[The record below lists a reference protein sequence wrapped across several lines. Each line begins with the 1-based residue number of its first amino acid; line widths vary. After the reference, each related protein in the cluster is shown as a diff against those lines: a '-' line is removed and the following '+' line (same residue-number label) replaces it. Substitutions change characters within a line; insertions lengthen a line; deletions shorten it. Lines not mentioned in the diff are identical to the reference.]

1 MWSLYLVKRAFAN
14 RCAVAFSQWLVV
26 TALLLLAV
34 ATTAQPIKIQ
44 PLPIA
49 LCAGSTIQLGFSYTN
64 GFTPV
69 EPLRIELI
77 DAGDNFVERLVDNIT
92 TTATIAFVPL
102 PSNRDDA
109 YYRLRV
115 YSSNPFTYTN
125 STPFRLAR
133 LPRATLIPPVSGPYA
148 INPGEA
154 FRPQLY
160 LGGGGPY
167 TIRLNDTISVYTE
180 DLTNAVQLT
189 LTPIQSTTYRVT
201 YLANNCGRGT
211 ATGEA
216 SVNVGTA
223 GLLVTR
229 LSTREPCAGETIDV
243 HYSTDRQLPTS
254 ISYKV
259 EFQPVDPKQQ
269 AYTVSVSGTGSPARV
284 VVPAL
289 PAGGTYRLRLFSESA
304 GVSAFYKDNYGDQA
318 STIQLRRSPTV
329 ALSGNRTINFGQT
342 ALLDASVS
350 TTGPLVV
357 TLSDGTEQAIE
368 ATELGPMR
376 SLRVM
381 PAQTTTYTL
390 RHVGSTCGVQG
401 SEAGSGSATVT
412 VRPGFR
418 IDSLSTSAICA
429 GQEVSVF
436 FTTNEAT
443 ISTDP
448 ATYSLRGATGFTE
461 DDQFQGGQIT
471 LDVRRVTPGNQP
483 GTGILVASPRALP
496 ADYLNNAAYGPT
508 GNLLTGNVYL
518 QIGRNGNVGG
528 IFRRIIAIADKPQLT
543 LDSRS
548 ITVARPQLVYPIA
561 QLVGHATPTDV
572 TLSDGS
578 RLSVASDMGFGAA
591 KALATPI
598 EVMVKQNGQFSVT
611 SVQNRCGVGT
621 ATGTVTISV
630 LKTDTTTLYM
640 GPIPTTI
647 CAGTTISIPFT
658 AVGNT
663 GNTFRVELADDD
675 GVFRGKLIGSSTSSP
690 INAAIPA
697 NLGIHSV
704 QKIRLL
710 ALGGPT
716 PSSQPRSFVY
726 VDPTQVVRLSTPS
739 GATEAVTRP
748 GEPALLRLLT
758 TGFPTTDVVLS
769 DGRRLTLTNT
779 VTDVPVLPT
788 QTTTYTLR
796 SARNACGVAAGTG
809 TVTVRVQPFWL
820 QPQLSQTT
828 FCENDSLSVHV
839 TVRGDIPAGATH
851 ALQLL
856 LNGNVAQTLPARWLG
871 NRLKT
876 ALPGTISIRTAY
888 TVRVLT
894 TAGNNQY
901 YSTLTPT
908 QFAVYRYPKIRLI
921 PPSAGTILLD
931 ENQNSVNVQLV
942 DPNNGLPALLDGR
955 IQYRINTQTYSA
967 IDNLPVTVKLF
978 ANSAATTN
986 YQISSVYDAFCGFGV
1001 ADGSVRVAYRPGLRS
1016 ISLSKFL
1023 ICRGSDQAILSYEV
1037 SGEFAADARFTAYL
1051 VNAAGAKIRLGQSAK
1066 SIDKLPFTI
1075 DPGTASGTYQVV
1087 LESSVPNLPG
1097 FSNFP
1102 SITIGDPPV
1111 VALKPTSSVQYPDQS
1126 VTVSAKVLSGFLPVA
1141 ITLTDGSSQT
1151 LSAFDNT
1158 FTFSPKQSGV
1168 YQVAQASNVCGAGQA
1183 SGAVSV
1189 TVLAD
1194 SPTQVRVAGI
1204 SSQGTAAQVCING
1217 TITVALDT
1225 RGTFG
1230 AGNQF
1235 TIYLSDSTGQNYRP
1249 LPTKVASATALTAV
1263 LPPDALPGVGYRVRV
1278 GASNP
1283 ALLGSVSTPLTVRG
1297 SLTGVLTA
1305 VATAYRG
1312 EVSSLTISLSGVGPW
1327 SVTLTN
1333 NRYGTERFTATSS
1346 PYLYPFQADSTTTF
1360 QLVGVTNTLCG
1371 VGQASGR
1378 VTVTVLNAL
1387 GTEPDP
1393 LVTVTAYPNPTSG
1406 QLRIK
1411 GDWPNPQQISVLL
1424 TDAAG
1429 RTMHSVIYDRPGSAF
1444 QTNLDLTQFAPGIYM
1459 LIINADGVRTVVKVM
1474 KE

>member
-1 MWSLYLVKRAFAN
+1 MP
-14 RCAVAFSQWLVV
+14 FSQWLVV
-26 TALLLLAV
+26 TTLAMLAGV
-34 ATTAQPIKIQ
+34 AVAQPIKIQ
-44 PLPIA
+44 PLPGS
-49 LCAGSTIQLGFSYTN
+49 LCAGSTIQLAFSYTN
-64 GFTPV
+64 NFIPA
-69 EPLRIELI
+69 EPLRIDLI
-77 DAGDNFVERLVDNIT
+77 DAGDNVVEKLVDNV
-92 TTATIAFVPL
+92 TATVAFVPL
-102 PSNRDDA
+102 PINRDDS

-125 STPFRLAR
+125 STPFRLAQ
-133 LPRATLIPPVSGPYA
+133 LPKAQLISPVSGPYF
-148 INPGEA
+148 INPGEV
-154 FRPQLY
+154 FKPL
-160 LGGGGPY
+160 LVLSGGGPY
-167 TIRLNDTISVYTE
+167 VVRLNDTISVYTDE
-180 DLTNAVQLT
+180 LARAAQLS
-189 LTPIQSTTYRVT
+189 LTPGQSTTYRIT
-201 YLANNCGRGT
+201 YLENNCGRG
-211 ATGEA
+211 AAAGEA
-216 SVNVGTA
+216 SVSVGTA

-243 HYSTDRQLPTS
+243 HYSTDRPLANTN
-254 ISYKV
+254 YKV
-259 EFQPVDPKQQ
+259 EFQPVDPRQQ
-269 AYTVSVSGTGSPARV
+269 AYIVSVSGTGSPARV

-304 GVSAFYKDNYGDQA
+304 GVSAFYKDNFGDQA

-329 ALSGNRTINFGQT
+329 GLLGSRTIGFGQT
-342 ALLDASVS
+342 ALLDANVP
-350 TTGPLVV
+350 TTGTTVL
-357 TLSDGTEQAIE
+357 TLSDGTEQTFK
-368 ATELGPMR
+368 ATESGPSR
-376 SLRVM
+376 SFRVM

-390 RHVGSTCGVQG
+390 RSVNSTCGVQG
-401 SEAGSGSATVT
+401 AEAGSGSATVT

-418 IDSLSTSAICA
+418 IDSLSTLALCA

-443 ISTDP
+443 VSTDP
-448 ATYSLRGATGFTE
+448 ATYSLRGATGYTD
-461 DDQFQGGQIT
+461 DDQFQGGQVT

-483 GTGILVASPRALP
+483 GTGILVASPRPLP
-496 ADYLNNAAYGPT
+496 TDYLTNPAYGPA
-508 GNLLTGNVYL
+508 GNLLTGNFYL
-518 QIGRNGNVGG
+518 QLARNGNAGG
-528 IFRRIIAIADKPQLT
+528 IFRRAIAIADKPQLSLST
-543 LDSRS
+543 AP

-561 QLVGHATPTDV
+561 QLAGHATPTDV

-578 RLSVASDMGFGAA
+578 RLTVASDMGAGAA
-591 KALATPI
+591 KALAVPI
-598 EVMVKQNGQFSVT
+598 EVMVKANGQFSVA
-611 SVQNRCGVGT
+611 SVQNRCGLGTAVGT
-621 ATGTVTISV
+621 VAISV
-630 LKTDTTTLYM
+630 QKTDTTALYM

-647 CAGTTISIPFT
+647 CAGSTISIPFT

-675 GVFRGKLIGSSTSSP
+675 GIFRGKLIGASNTSP
-690 INAAIPA
+690 ITAAIPG

-704 QKIRLL
+704 QKIRVV

-726 VDPTQVVRLSTPS
+726 VDHTQVVRLSTPS
-739 GATEAVTRP
+739 GATEAVARP
-748 GEPALLRLLT
+748 GEATLLRLLT
-758 TGFPTTDVVLS
+758 TGSSNTDVVLS
-769 DGRRLTLTNT
+769 DGRRLTLTN
-779 VTDVPVLPT
+779 VSTDVPVMPA
-788 QTTTYTLR
+788 QTTTYTFR

-839 TVRGDIPAGATH
+839 TVHGDIPAGATH

-871 NRLKT
+871 NRLKC
-876 ALPGTISIRTAY
+876 ALANTISIRTAY

-894 TAGNNQY
+894 TVGNNQY

-908 QFAVYRYPKIRLI
+908 AFSVYRYPKIRLV
-921 PPSAGTILLD
+921 PPSTGTILLD
-931 ENQNSVNVQLV
+931 EKQNSVGVQLV
-942 DPNNGLPALLDGR
+942 DPNNGLPALLDSR
-955 IQYRINTQTYSA
+955 IQYRINNQTYAA
-967 IDNLPVTVKLF
+967 IDNLPVTVQLL

-1001 ADGSVRVAYRPGLRS
+1001 ADGSVRIAYRPGLRS
-1016 ISLSKFL
+1016 VSLSKFL
-1023 ICRGSDQAILSYEV
+1023 ICRGGDQAILSYEV
-1037 SGEFAADARFTAYL
+1037 SGEFNADARFTAYL
-1051 VNAAGAKIRLGQSAK
+1051 VNASGAKIRLGQSAK
-1066 SIDKLPFTI
+1066 PIDRLPFTV
-1075 DPGTASGTYQVV
+1075 DPGVASGTYQVV

-1102 SITIGDPPV
+1102 SITVGDPPV
-1111 VALKPTSSVQYPDQS
+1111 VVLRPTSSVQYPDQT
-1126 VTVSAKVLSGFLPVA
+1126 VTVSAKVVSGFLPVSL
-1141 ITLTDGSSQT
+1141 TLTDGSSQT
-1151 LSAFDNT
+1151 LTAFDNT
-1158 FTFSPKQSGV
+1158 FTFSPQQTGV

-1183 SGAVSV
+1183 SGSVSV
-1189 TVLAD
+1189 TVLPN
-1194 SPTQVRVAGI
+1194 SPTQVRVADV

-1217 TITVALDT
+1217 TLTVALDT

-1230 AGNQF
+1230 PGNQF

-1249 LPTKVASATALTAV
+1249 LTTRTVGATTLTAV
-1263 LPPDALPGVGYRVRV
+1263 LPPDALPGTGYRVRV

-1305 VATAYRG
+1305 AATAYRG
-1312 EVSSLTISLSGVGPW
+1312 DLTSLTISLSGVGPW

-1333 NRYGTERFTATSS
+1333 NRYGTERFTATTS

-1360 QLVGVTNTLCG
+1360 QLLGVTNTLCG

-1378 VTVTVLNAL
+1378 VTITVLNPL
-1387 GTEPDP
+1387 GVEPTG
-1393 LVTVTAYPNPTSG
+1393 VTVMAYPNPTAG

-1411 GDWPNPQQISVLL
+1411 GDWPNPQQVSLL
-1424 TDAAG
+1424 LSDATG
-1429 RTMHSVIYDRPGSAF
+1429 LTVHSTTHDRPGPAF
-1444 QTNLDLTQFAPGIYM
+1444 QTDLDLSQFAPGIYM